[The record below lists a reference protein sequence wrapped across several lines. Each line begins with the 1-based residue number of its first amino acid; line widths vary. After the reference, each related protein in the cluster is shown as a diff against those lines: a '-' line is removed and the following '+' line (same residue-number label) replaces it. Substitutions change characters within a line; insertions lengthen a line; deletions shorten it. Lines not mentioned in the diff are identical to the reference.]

1 VLLSRVS
8 ARALARDACCVR
20 HQMRGRLTS
29 CSESDTF
36 FSGMRCM
43 PAAAQP
49 TEAART
55 IADFMMAA
63 DERLV

>member
-1 VLLSRVS
+1 
-8 ARALARDACCVR
+8 
-20 HQMRGRLTS
+20 MRGWLTS

-63 DERLV
+63 DERRVWGGIEADAGNGDV